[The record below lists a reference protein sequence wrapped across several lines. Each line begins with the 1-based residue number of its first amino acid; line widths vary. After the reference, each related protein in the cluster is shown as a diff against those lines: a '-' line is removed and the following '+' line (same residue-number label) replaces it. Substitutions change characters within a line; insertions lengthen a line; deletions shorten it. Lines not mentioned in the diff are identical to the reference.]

1 MDELIYASNKAME
14 LILKLSLFPVAV
26 ATVVGLVVGLFQ
38 TVTQIQEQTLPF
50 GIKLIA
56 VILCIYS
63 RSARSG
69 LVATGSRPEWSCRN
83 LPRHRSLRR

>member
-1 MDELIYASNKAME
+1 MDELIYAGNKAMK
-14 LILKLSLFPVAV
+14 LMLVLSLFPVLV

-56 VILCIYS
+56 VVLCLYLM
-63 RSARSG
+63 AGWSG
-69 LVATGSRPEWSCRN
+69 EYLMNFAVEMMDIATSVT
-83 LPRHRSLRR
+83 H

>member
-1 MDELIYASNKAME
+1 MTLM
-14 LILKLSLFPVAV
+14 LLLSAAPVAV

-56 VILCIYS
+56 VIFCLYLL
-63 RSARSG
+63 AGWSG
-69 LVATGSRPEWSCRN
+69 ERLMNFSIEMLEVATRVQA
-83 LPRHRSLRR
+83 